1 MGFCCFR
8 SWFLLVQGCVPII
21 VEKASSVWVSMES
34 CLESRL
40 VLCQPV
46 LCCASLS
53 SGTCQ
58 RDPLTF
64 LRAWQC
70 HLKTVLCWYR
80 GEKKRIKM
88 LLNMEI
94 VRCHLINPH
103 PLQSMNTS
111 PLRASPGQWGSPA
124 WCWGT
129 GAELWIEPYVVKLI
143 KGLGKHK
150 SSVCWLLAQVH
161 NFLAIGGEQTA
172 SVQLLY
178 CELMKNPQ

>member
-1 MGFCCFR
+1 MCPNYSGKSIFSVGFHGE
-8 SWFLLVQGCVPII
+8 LLGVTACP
-21 VEKASSVWVSMES
+21 VSA
-34 CLESRL
+34 RL
-40 VLCQPV
+40 VLCLPELRHMPERSFDIPKSLAMPLKNCSV
-46 LCCASLS
+46 LVQ
-53 SGTCQ
+53 G
-58 RDPLTF
+58 
-64 LRAWQC
+64 
-70 HLKTVLCWYR
+70 
-80 GEKKRIKM
+80 GKKRIKM

-103 PLQSMNTS
+103 PLQGLNTS